1 MFANRTTR
9 PIRVAGSAVAV
20 ALPAVTLLP
29 MSASAQQVLNYG
41 RAACNGAV
49 SVATA
54 REPKMMIGN
63 LANSTAAVNSNRIVW
78 QCDNQAPQ
86 TFECPPSTNMVQ
98 IDRRQ
103 GGVNFSIICLRR

>member
-1 MFANRTTR
+1 MLDNRNPR
-9 PIRVAGSAVAV
+9 FLRIAGWAGGAMLLALAVQPTA
-20 ALPAVTLLP
+20 
-29 MSASAQQVLNYG
+29 ASAQQVLNYG

-49 SVATA
+49 SLATA
-54 REPKMMIGN
+54 REQKMVVGN
-63 LANSTAAVNSNRIVW
+63 LGNTIAAVTSNRIAW
-78 QCDNQAPQ
+78 QCDSQPPQ

>member
-1 MFANRTTR
+1 MFANRNFEPCGPLPCTAA
-9 PIRVAGSAVAV
+9 VVLLAQLLLSA
-20 ALPAVTLLP
+20 P
-29 MSASAQQVLNYG
+29 SSAQQVLNYG
-41 RAACNGAV
+41 RAACNGPV

-63 LANSTAAVNSNRIVW
+63 LANATAAVSSNRIVW
-78 QCDNQAPQ
+78 QCDNGAPQ

-103 GGVNFSIICLRR
+103 GGVNFSILCLRR